1 MSAEAAKV
9 IEVKGL
15 YKSYGTKTALEDV
28 SFSVE
33 EGEIVGLLGRNGAGK
48 STTMNILTG
57 YLSSDAGDVY
67 IASHDILEEP
77 ELAKR
82 SIGYLPENPPLYPE
96 MTVYEYLRFACRLL
110 GMPRREIP
118 RHLDEILTKVDIHDV
133 KNRLIANLSK
143 GYKQRVGIAK
153 ALCGNPRIVI
163 LDEPTIGL
171 DPSQIVSIR
180 QTIRDLGR
188 EHTVILSSH
197 LLKEVSDVCTSVVIL
212 SGGKVI
218 AAAKIKDLLEDIKNE
233 NAVLRVAG
241 SGDIKAALSE
251 IPTVLHVERR
261 ENVEAGCVDYEIEST
276 TDIRSKISGCA
287 IEHGSTILMLN
298 SVERTL
304 EDVFLTLTRESEVG
318 VAI

>member
-1 MSAEAAKV
+1 MITEAAKM

-15 YKSYGTKTALEDV
+15 YKKYGTKMALDDV

-48 STTMNILTG
+48 TTTMNILTG
-57 YLSSDAGDVY
+57 YLSSDDGDVH

-77 ELAKR
+77 EAAKR
-82 SIGYLPENPPLYPE
+82 CIGYLPENPPLYPE
-96 MTVYEYLRFACRLL
+96 MTVYEYLKFACRLI
-110 GMPRREIP
+110 GVPRKEIP
-118 RHLDEILTKVDIHDV
+118 LHLEDVLKKVDIQDV
-133 KNRLIANLSK
+133 KDRLIANLSK
-143 GYKQRVGIAK
+143 GYRQRVGIAK
-153 ALCGNPRIVI
+153 ALCGNPKIII

-171 DPSQIVSIR
+171 DPNQIVGIR
-180 QTIRDLGR
+180 KTIRDLGK

-233 NAVLRVAG
+233 NVVLRVTGGAEIE
-241 SGDIKAALSE
+241 STLAA
-251 IPTVLHVERR
+251 IPTVLRVERC
-261 ENVEAGCVDYEIEST
+261 ENVEAGCIDYKIEST
-276 TDIRSKISGCA
+276 SDTRAEISRCAAASGC
-287 IEHGSTILMLN
+287 TILMLN

-304 EDVFLTLTRESEVG
+304 EDVFLTLTKESEVG
-318 VAI
+318 IAI